1 LLLKEYDALAA
12 FIQASERGPDLIVVV
27 VYESETAERAASI
40 RRPS

>member
-1 LLLKEYDALAA
+1 MMPAA

-27 VYESETAERAASI
+27 AYEAETAERAASI